1 LSMVIPIMIAA
12 TISVIIGIY
21 PDFMMQFVKAV
32 TG

>member
-1 LSMVIPIMIAA
+1 MLIPTVSAV

-21 PDFMMQFVKAV
+21 PNFMMQFVKAV